1 MSKMLTGW
9 KGKPSL
15 RCVLR
20 KSGGEFEYHLGM
32 KQTSLPLANMTE
44 IPALSELSLFNDTI
58 PPSNVLVYQFNL
70 YSNKTNALWRAKFKE
85 SNWVPTCRT
94 FIWPLSSTGNESP
107 GRYTTYTY
115 VVVLSRWLQ
124 IQFQTIIAWRP
135 LATLFIGNKQHTY
148 FDLGK
153 EKESNTKLDINY
165 SSLLKWLSCEVKISP
180 NEWAKLIMLPLL

>member
-58 PPSNVLVYQFNL
+58 PRTYLFIILIFTQIEQMPFDSR
-70 YSNKTNALWRAKFKE
+70 SIE
-85 SNWVPTCRT
+85 SAIGFRHVERT
-94 FIWPLSSTGNESP
+94 FGHFLQSVVSHPDDTL
-107 GRYTTYTY
+107 TT
-115 VVVLSRWLQ
+115 
-124 IQFQTIIAWRP
+124 
-135 LATLFIGNKQHTY
+135 HT
-148 FDLGK
+148 
-153 EKESNTKLDINY
+153 S
-165 SSLLKWLSCEVKISP
+165 
-180 NEWAKLIMLPLL
+180 